1 MPFEDL
7 SLLIAAFI
15 ASLFGQGGG
24 SLYTSVQ
31 IWFGVDFHTAAATS
45 LFLILVISL
54 SSTLVFRRAHEVD
67 WGMALALEVPI
78 ALGAFAGGMLSHFV
92 SDRNLALLLAVLLV
106 AAAWFM
112 VRQPAENRSATH
124 PASSSRWIWQ
134 RKTGGDVYWL
144 DLRMVLPIMLSL
156 GILTGMVGIG
166 GGILQMPA
174 MVLLFGVPMSIAV
187 GSTAFMVGLTAAAG
201 LVGHLSMGHFELHY
215 AVVLALPVFIGGQIG
230 SRISVRLDQER
241 LKTWFGVFLFLVA
254 VWTAFLALKSA
265 WIFHGSR

>member
-7 SLLIAAFI
+7 SLLIAAFV

-67 WGMALALEVPI
+67 WRMALALEAPI

-92 SDRNLALLLAVLLV
+92 SDRNLAFLLAALLI
-106 AAAWFM
+106 AASWFM
-112 VRQPAENRSATH
+112 VRKPAEDKSSTH
-124 PASSSRWIWQ
+124 PTRPSRWIWQ
-134 RKTGGDVYWL
+134 RGTGGDVYWL
-144 DLRMVLPIMLSL
+144 DLRMAIPIMLSL
-156 GILTGMVGIG
+156 GVVTGMVGIG

-187 GSTAFMVGLTAAAG
+187 GSTAFMVGLTATAG
-201 LVGHLSMGHFELHY
+201 LFGHLSMGHFEWHY
-215 AVVLALPVFIGGQIG
+215 AAVLAVPVFIGGQIG
-230 SRISVRLDQER
+230 ARISVRLNPR
-241 LKTWFGVFLFLVA
+241 SLRMWFGVFLFLVA

-265 WIFHGSR
+265 